1 MKIKQ
6 ISAIYGL
13 ILIIINILAVFL
25 TSTLLCNVLTDT
37 TLLHIMEKFLE
48 EHTLLNITLQILPFT
63 VPLLFCVTYTTKLNK
78 SNDIQQRKKI
88 LANTPFVY
96 SIIGI
101 SGWLIGFLINIVLTF
116 YFKVKFNSYIF
127 NFLLEQSFY
136 YVFMVIFTF
145 MGAFFILE
153 SINRKYVLPHFI
165 PDGHIS
171 EIKGVFSPSIT
182 FIYYT

>member
-1 MKIKQ
+1 MKIKI
-6 ISAIYGL
+6 ISLIYGL

-37 TLLHIMEKFLE
+37 NLLHIMEKFLE
-48 EHTLLNITLQILPFT
+48 EHTLMNITLQILPFT

-78 SNDIQQRKKI
+78 SNDIQQRKKL

-101 SGWLIGFLINIVLTF
+101 SGWFIGFLINFSLTF
-116 YFKVKFNSYIF
+116 YFKLKFNSHIF

-136 YVFMVIFTF
+136 YVFMIIFTF
-145 MGAFFILE
+145 MGTFLILE

-165 PDGHIS
+165 PNVHIS
-171 EIKGVFSPSIT
+171 
-182 FIYYT
+182 